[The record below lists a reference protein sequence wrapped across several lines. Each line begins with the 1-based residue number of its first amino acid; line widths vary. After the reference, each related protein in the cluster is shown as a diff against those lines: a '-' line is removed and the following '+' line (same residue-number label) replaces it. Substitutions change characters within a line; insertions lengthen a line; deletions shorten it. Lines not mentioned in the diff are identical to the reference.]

1 MRSRGPRVRH
11 CQLTTT
17 PISTVIV
24 VDSDP
29 SMRRALRTQLQAAGF
44 NVLVFE
50 TTESLLDGDLPTDNA
65 CLLLDVYMIPGMSG
79 VEICRKLAAAGKQ
92 LPTVLMSA
100 CDDELTRRV
109 LTQANAV
116 AGLSKPFDERAL
128 LRAIRKALR
137 KNSRSPR

>member
-1 MRSRGPRVRH
+1 
-11 CQLTTT
+11 
-17 PISTVIV
+17 
-24 VDSDP
+24 
-29 SMRRALRTQLQAAGF
+29 MRRALRTQLQAAGF
-44 NVLVFE
+44 NVVVFE
-50 TTESLLDGDLPTDNA
+50 TTESLLDGQFPTDNT
-65 CLLLDVYMIPGMSG
+65 CLLLDIYMTLGTTG

-109 LTQANAV
+109 VNEAEAV

-137 KNSRSPR
+137 KYTNLAH